1 MERALSVIW
10 GTEIQRD
17 VFQRWKQGIQGF
29 VLQEKTFSFYF
40 NNRVGFQFSKEEPL
54 ALVQHS
60 GGPCAVL
67 SPVQVNRAMWRIRGV
82 VMASHPP
89 PSPPPP
95 RHLSYRN
102 DCSKTSNQTTL
113 RQRIGGIALVSM

>member
-29 VLQEKTFSFYF
+29 VLREKTFSFYS
-40 NNRVGFQFSKEEPL
+40 NDRVGFQFSKEEPL

-82 VMASHPP
+82 VMASP
-89 PSPPPP
+89 PPPP

-102 DCSKTSNQTTL
+102 DCLKTSNQTTL